1 MKRRILSALLAMCMV
16 LTMVP
21 AAFAADSD
29 VSLDW
34 TQTGADPAFYTYKLS
49 KDTTLKQ
56 VYTIAAN
63 TKSVY
68 VIDPDTYVLRAD
80 TIVVNKGSQLN
91 VSGSNAKGGVMRA
104 ATDGGNIIFQ
114 VGGALG
120 LGPYV
125 TFESP
130 VVIDSL
136 PAPVRSVM
144 LLARAATGLNTLSAD
159 GTVTIAGGTYDD
171 VSIDSGVKAEVTAP
185 VTLGADKAITVKEGG
200 SLDVTAAVTG
210 TVVVEDGATV
220 AINSNITTLQVPAN
234 AQNLNIEVAEGVM
247 VTNYQTIPA
256 PGGAPITSI
265 PVTLTT
271 TAGGTAVLS
280 ASDGGAAVEAVD
292 IGNNTYVVHGDTLLV
307 TVNPASGYQTSGVT
321 VTNKDGSTVAQKA
334 VNGNVYSFDM
344 PAADATVAVSFTST
358 GSSSGGSGNA
368 TGGSGNATGGSGST
382 GGSTVPG
389 GSTGETGSSALP
401 FGDVASTAW
410 YSEAVKYVYENGM
423 MNGTGDGQFSPNA
436 TTTRAMIVTILH
448 RLELEPAASAS
459 DFADVASGSYYAN
472 AVSWAA
478 SNNIVNGISSSS
490 FAPNTAITREQLAT
504 ILYRYASFKG
514 YAVTASNALDN
525 YTDAAQI
532 SSYATTAM
540 QWANAEGLITGST
553 GMALNPKGNAT
564 RAEVAT
570 ILMRFC
576 ENVAK

>member
-56 VYTIAAN
+56 VYTIAAD

-256 PGGAPITSI
+256 QGGAPITSI

-358 GSSSGGSGNA
+358 GSSS
-368 TGGSGNATGGSGST
+368 GGSGNATGGSGST

>member
-56 VYTIAAN
+56 VYTIAAD

-104 ATDGGNIIFQ
+104 STDGGNITFQ

-185 VTLGADKAITVKEGG
+185 VTLGANKAITVKEGG

-256 PGGAPITSI
+256 QGGAPITSI

-280 ASDGGAAVEAVD
+280 ASDGGAAVEAID

-334 VNGNVYSFDM
+334 VNGTVYSFDM

-358 GSSSGGSGNA
+358 GSSS
-368 TGGSGNATGGSGST
+368 GGSGNATGGSGST

>member
-56 VYTIAAN
+56 VYTIAAD

-256 PGGAPITSI
+256 QGGAPITSI

-321 VTNKDGSTVAQKA
+321 VTNKNGSTVAQKA

-344 PAADATVAVSFTST
+344 PAADATVAVSFAST
-358 GSSSGGSGNA
+358 GSSS
-368 TGGSGNATGGSGST
+368 GGSGNATGGSGST

>member
-56 VYTIAAN
+56 VYTIAAD

-104 ATDGGNIIFQ
+104 ATDGGNITFQ

-256 PGGAPITSI
+256 QGGTPITSI

-368 TGGSGNATGGSGST
+368 TGGSGST

-472 AVSWAA
+472 AVNWAA